1 MVERGQLGGS
11 EQEIREGQ
19 EVNTETQGLRVTNPL
34 VPSVSSVSR
43 IRNPVADSVSI
54 PAMKTVRLLLAF
66 TGLATLSSVVA
77 LAQSASFTIS
87 ENGHSVGTASYTFH
101 STPAGYSSEA
111 LVHISMQGLN
121 YALSKTERLDKTNR
135 LVNVLASGTVNGT
148 AVNIVAKPDGA
159 QVLLN
164 ISANGRASTTRLDG
178 HAGAVFMADFDPGAL
193 QTLLTLC
200 VTQRGRDLWAIIPKE
215 AGSVA
220 SVEMATD
227 ASEQGTL
234 DGKAI
239 LVQHLTANI
248 SGAKTEI
255 FAGPQN
261 ELLQA
266 ELPQQG
272 FALVR
277 KGFVLTPPK
286 KPIAPPEQMPQ
297 QPAQQHPTPQQPASQ
312 E

>member
-1 MVERGQLGGS
+1 
-11 EQEIREGQ
+11 
-19 EVNTETQGLRVTNPL
+19 
-34 VPSVSSVSR
+34 
-43 IRNPVADSVSI
+43 
-54 PAMKTVRLLLAF
+54 MKTIRLLLAF

-77 LAQSASFTIS
+77 LAQSASFTVS
-87 ENGHSVGTASYTFH
+87 ENGHPVGTASYTFR
-101 STPAGYSSEA
+101 STPAGYSSDA
-111 LVHISMQGLN
+111 LVRISMQGLN
-121 YALSKTERLDKTNR
+121 YALSKTEQLDKTKR
-135 LVNVLASGTVNGT
+135 LVHVLASGTVNGT
-148 AVNIVAKPDGA
+148 AVNIVAKLDAA

-164 ISANGRASTTRLDG
+164 ISANGRATTTRLDS

-193 QTLLTLC
+193 QTLLALY
-200 VTQRGRDLWAIIPKE
+200 VTQRGRDLWAIIPKK

-227 ASEQGTL
+227 APEQGAL
-234 DGKAI
+234 DGKEI
-239 LVQHLTANI
+239 QVQHLTANI

-255 FAGPQN
+255 FVGPQN

-277 KGFVLTPPK
+277 NGFALTPPK
-286 KPIAPPEQMPQ
+286 KPIAPPEPAPQ
-297 QPAQQHPTPQQPASQ
+297 QPAQQHPTPQQFALL

>member
-1 MVERGQLGGS
+1 
-11 EQEIREGQ
+11 
-19 EVNTETQGLRVTNPL
+19 
-34 VPSVSSVSR
+34 
-43 IRNPVADSVSI
+43 
-54 PAMKTVRLLLAF
+54 MKTDRSLLAF
-66 TGLATLSSVVA
+66 AALIAVGSVAAT
-77 LAQSASFTIS
+77 AQSASFTVS
-87 ENGHSVGTASYTFH
+87 ENGQPVGTASYNFR

-111 LVHISMQGLN
+111 LVRISMQGLN
-121 YALSKTERLDKTNR
+121 YALSKTERLDKANR
-135 LVNVLASGTVNGT
+135 LVYVLASGTVNGT
-148 AVNIVAKPDGA
+148 AVNVVAKPDAA

-164 ISANGRASTTRLDG
+164 ISANGRASTTQLDG

-193 QTLLTLC
+193 QTLLALC
-200 VTQRGRDLWAIIPKE
+200 VTQRGRDLWAIIPKK

-220 SVEMATD
+220 PVEMATD
-227 ASEQGTL
+227 APEEGTL
-234 DGKAI
+234 DGKPI
-239 LVQHLTANI
+239 QVQHLTANI

-277 KGFVLTPPK
+277 NGFVLTPPK
-286 KPIAPPEQMPQ
+286 KPIAPPE
-297 QPAQQHPTPQQPASQ
+297 PAQQHLAPQQPASQ